1 MIISGDENI
10 VLLNLI
16 KILVHVG
23 IEIFLRKL
31 RVKYIVVNV
40 NEMICASI
48 KWKVDWMSIDNSL
61 WEMH

>member
-1 MIISGDENI
+1 MSRDENI
-10 VLLNLI
+10 ALLNLI
-16 KILVHVG
+16 EILVCVG
-23 IEIFLRKL
+23 EISLRKL
-31 RVKYIVVNV
+31 RVKCMVVNV